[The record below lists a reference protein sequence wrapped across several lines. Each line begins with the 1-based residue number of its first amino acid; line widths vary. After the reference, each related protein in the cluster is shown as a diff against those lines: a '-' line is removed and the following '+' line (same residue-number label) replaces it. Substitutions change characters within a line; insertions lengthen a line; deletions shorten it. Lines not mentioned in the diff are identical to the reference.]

1 MDQTPVLPSYLFS
14 RDWWQF
20 KPDEIALILNAMR
33 QNVAITHEEYYRLNS
48 KGGPPAA
55 VDRTLLLA
63 VCADV
68 IVHLWQQVDRLE
80 NRVSL
85 LTQAVARL
93 QQGPP
98 TDDDTDRGDADDDAD
113 DFSGPESGGLPA

>member
-1 MDQTPVLPSYLFS
+1 MAENQTLPNYLFS

-20 KPDEIALILNAMR
+20 KPDEIDLILNAMR
-33 QNVAITHEEYYRLNS
+33 QTQTLTHEEYYRLNS
-48 KGGPPAA
+48 KVGPPAA

-63 VCADV
+63 VAADV
-68 IVHLWQQVDRLE
+68 IVHLWQQVDRLNDRIE
-80 NRVSL
+80 L

-98 TDDDTDRGDADDDAD
+98 VDDDDTPGDYAGDDGD
-113 DFSGPESGGLPA
+113 DQPSGLPI

>member
-1 MDQTPVLPSYLFS
+1 MAENQTLPNYLFS
-14 RDWWQF
+14 RDWRQF

-33 QNVAITHEEYYRLNS
+33 QTQTLTHEEYYRLNS

-63 VCADV
+63 VVADV
-68 IVHLWQQVDRLE
+68 AVHLWQQVDRLNDRIE
-80 NRVSL
+80 L

-98 TDDDTDRGDADDDAD
+98 PDDDTPGDYAGDDGD
-113 DFSGPESGGLPA
+113 DQPSGLPI